1 MAYIIPDSII
11 YILSGVECDRDYN
24 HIKWFNSRAEQ
35 QSYMLDHRIKTY
47 DRCSYVRDGVV
58 MIDAWADDIYSAN
71 YMMFQN
77 SAFSDKWFYAFI
89 TEIRYENNRTAEV
102 HYTIDLWQT
111 WWMDCKVGECFVERE
126 HVLDDRV
133 GHNTIP
139 EGLEYGELNI
149 AKETL
154 LTDFSYRIV
163 YGCEI
168 AISDSQLQPIE
179 NQPTWFSGSTLGRV
193 FQGSKLGYTENPDD
207 LIRFLQ
213 NIIAAGYSNTILQ
226 VFTIPKALSPSANDE
241 SLVKYKELPS
251 FPDNFYGYK
260 PHNNKMFCSPYCD
273 YLVYAPTGDNMVL
286 HPELFGDN
294 KPELFIRGNKSA
306 QPQVLIS
313 PRHYKGISTTDYT
326 KGFTLNYGEKG
337 SFLYDAYQAEIAS
350 YGFQNLPQSSKE
362 LGETLGTLARYGG
375 GLLGNA
381 VSAIGGYGEVS
392 AKTGSNMIGAVGA
405 VGAVGVGG
413 ATSILNTLA
422 QYSKDTHDTS
432 RLSGA
437 SNGNVLWSSQLKD
450 ARCQVKMIRAEYAR
464 TIDQFFDMYGY
475 KVNRVKRPQM
485 EGRPSWNYIK
495 CKNVA
500 LTGKIPVEAEM
511 LIKSVIESGVTF
523 WKTTFHNYSANNK
536 I

>member
-47 DRCSYVRDGVV
+47 DRCTYVRDGVV
-58 MIDAWADDIYSAN
+58 NIEAWADDIYSAN

-77 SAFSDKWFYAFI
+77 SAFSDRWFYAFI

-126 HVLDDRV
+126 HVLDDTV
-133 GHNTIP
+133 GLHTIP

-149 AKETL
+149 VKETL
-154 LTDFSYRIV
+154 LTDFSYKIV

-168 AISDSQLQPIE
+168 AISDAQLQPIA
-179 NQPTWFSGSTLGRV
+179 NQPTWFIGSTIGRI
-193 FQGSKLGYTENPDD
+193 FQGSKLGYTEKPDD
-207 LIRFLQ
+207 LLQFLQ
-213 NIIAAGYSNTILQ
+213 NIITAGYSNTILQ
-226 VFTIPKALSPSANDE
+226 VFTIPKALSPSAGDE
-241 SLVKYKELPS
+241 SLVKYKELPP

-294 KPELFIRGNKSA
+294 KPELTIRGNKSA

-350 YGFQNLPQSSKE
+350 YGFTQITEKLPQGSTD
-362 LGETLGTLARYGG
+362 LGLTLGAIAKYSSRIISGVN
-375 GLLGNA
+375 NA
-381 VSAIGGYGEVS
+381 VGGFAQGG
-392 AKTGSNMIGAVGA
+392 TIGAITNSGA
-405 VGAVGVGG
+405 G
-413 ATSILNTLA
+413 ILDSLA
-422 QYSKDTHDTS
+422 QHSKDTHDTS

-437 SNGNVLWSSQLKD
+437 NNGNVLWSSQLKD
-450 ARCQVKMIRAEYAR
+450 ARCQVKMIKAEYAR
-464 TIDQFFDMYGY
+464 SIDQFFDMYGY

>member
-47 DRCSYVRDGVV
+47 DKCYYVRDGIVN
-58 MIDAWADDIYSAN
+58 IDAWADDIYSAN

-77 SAFSDKWFYAFI
+77 SAFSDRWFYAFI
-89 TEIRYENNRTAEV
+89 NEVRYENNRTAEV

-126 HVLDDRV
+126 HVLDDTV
-133 GHNTIP
+133 GLHTIP

-154 LTDFSYRIV
+154 LTDFSYKIA

-168 AISDSQLQPIE
+168 AISDAQLQPIA
-179 NQPTWFSGSTLGRV
+179 NQPAWFSGSTLGRV
-193 FQGSKLGYTENPDD
+193 FQGSKLGYTEKPDD
-207 LIRFLQ
+207 LLQFLQ
-213 NIIAAGYSNTILQ
+213 NIITAGYSNTILQ
-226 VFTIPKALSPSANDE
+226 VFTIPKALLPSADDE
-241 SLVKYKELPS
+241 SLFKFIELPP

-294 KPELFIRGNKSA
+294 KPELTIRGNKSA

-313 PRHYKGISTTDYT
+313 PRNYKEMSTTDYT

-350 YGFQNLPQSSKE
+350 YGFTQITEKLPQGSTD
-362 LGETLGTLARYGG
+362 LGLTLGALAKYSSRFISGVSKAVGG
-375 GLLGNA
+375 FA
-381 VSAIGGYGEVS
+381 QGGS
-392 AKTGSNMIGAVGA
+392 IGAITNSGA
-405 VGAVGVGG
+405 G
-413 ATSILNTLA
+413 ILDSLA
-422 QYSKDTHDTS
+422 QHSKDTHDTS

-437 SNGNVLWSSQLKD
+437 SNGNLLWSSRLKD
-450 ARCQVKMIRAEYAR
+450 ARCQVKMIKAEYAR

-485 EGRPSWNYIK
+485 EGRPAWNYIK

>member
-47 DRCSYVRDGVV
+47 DNCSYVRDEVV

-77 SAFSDKWFYAFI
+77 SAFSDRWFYAFI
-89 TEIRYENNRTAEV
+89 TEVRYENNRTAEV

-126 HVLDDRV
+126 HVLDDMV
-133 GHNTIP
+133 GLHTIP

-154 LTDFSYRIV
+154 LTDFSYKIV

-168 AISDSQLQPIE
+168 AISDAQLQPIA

-193 FQGSKLGYTENPDD
+193 FQGSKLGYTEKPDD
-207 LIRFLQ
+207 LLQFLQ
-213 NIIAAGYSNTILQ
+213 NIITAGYSNTILQ
-226 VFTIPKALSPSANDE
+226 VFTIPKALSPSADDE
-241 SLVKYKELPS
+241 SLVKYKELPP

-294 KPELFIRGNKSA
+294 KPELTIRGNKSA

-350 YGFQNLPQSSKE
+350 YGFTQVTEKLPQGSAD
-362 LGETLGTLARYGG
+362 LGLTLGALAKYSGRVASG
-375 GLLGNA
+375 
-381 VSAIGGYGEVS
+381 VSSAIGGYVQG
-392 AKTGSNMIGAVGA
+392 
-405 VGAVGVGG
+405 GVGG
-413 ATSILNTLA
+413 AVTSAGAGILDSLA
-422 QYSKDTHDTS
+422 QHSKDTHDTS

-437 SNGNVLWSSQLKD
+437 SNGNLLWSSQLKD
-450 ARCQVKMIRAEYAR
+450 ARCQVKMIKAEYAR

-485 EGRPSWNYIK
+485 EGRPAWNYIK

-500 LTGKIPVEAEM
+500 LTGKIPVEAEI

-523 WKTTFHNYSANNK
+523 WKTSFHNYSANNK

>member
-1 MAYIIPDSII
+1 MSYIIPDSII
-11 YILSGVECDRDYN
+11 YILSGVECDRNYN
-24 HIKWFNSRAEQ
+24 HVKWFNSRAEQ

-47 DRCSYVRDGVV
+47 DKCYYVRDGIVN
-58 MIDAWADDIYSAN
+58 IDAWADDIYSAN

-77 SAFSDKWFYAFI
+77 SAFSDRWFYAFI
-89 TEIRYENNRTAEV
+89 TEVRYENNRTAEV

-126 HVLDDRV
+126 HVLDDTV
-133 GHNTIP
+133 GLHTIP

-154 LTDFSYRIV
+154 LTNFSYQIV

-168 AISDSQLQPIE
+168 AISDAQLQPIA
-179 NQPTWFSGSTLGRV
+179 NQPAWFSGSTLGRV
-193 FQGSKLGYTENPDD
+193 FQGSKLGYTEKPDD
-207 LIRFLQ
+207 LLKFLQ
-213 NIIAAGYSNTILQ
+213 NIITAGYTNTILQ
-226 VFTIPKALSPSANDE
+226 VFTIPKELSPSADDE
-241 SLVKYKELPS
+241 SLVKYKELPP

-294 KPELFIRGNKSA
+294 KPELIIRGNKSA

-313 PRHYKGISTTDYT
+313 PRHYRNISTTDYT

-350 YGFQNLPQSSKE
+350 YGFTQITEKLPQGSTD
-362 LGETLGTLARYGG
+362 LGLTLGALAKYSGRVVSGAS
-375 GLLGNA
+375 NA
-381 VSAIGGYGEVS
+381 INGYVQG
-392 AKTGSNMIGAVGA
+392 
-405 VGAVGVGG
+405 GVGG
-413 ATSILNTLA
+413 AVTSAGAGILDSLA
-422 QYSKDTHDTS
+422 QHSKDTHDTS

-437 SNGNVLWSSQLKD
+437 SNGNLLWSSQLKD
-450 ARCQVKMIRAEYAR
+450 ARCQVKMIKAEYAR

>member
-24 HIKWFNSRAEQ
+24 HVKWFNSRAEQ

-47 DRCSYVRDGVV
+47 DKCYYVRDGIVN
-58 MIDAWADDIYSAN
+58 IDAWADDIYSAN

-89 TEIRYENNRTAEV
+89 TEVRYENNRTAEV

-126 HVLDDRV
+126 HVLDDTV
-133 GHNTIP
+133 GLHTIP
-139 EGLEYGELNI
+139 EGLEYGELVVS
-149 AKETL
+149 EESL
-154 LTDFSYRIV
+154 LTDFSYNVV

-168 AISDSQLQPIE
+168 VISEAQLQPIE
-179 NQPTWFSGSTLGRV
+179 NQPTWYDKPVLGKV
-193 FQGSKLGYTENPDD
+193 FQGSKIGFTEDPDKLLKFLNSLITAGYT
-207 LIRFLQ
+207 
-213 NIIAAGYSNTILQ
+213 NTILQ
-226 VFTIPKALSPSANDE
+226 VFTIPRDLKPVSE
-241 SLVKYKELPS
+241 SSVTSKIKELPEIPS
-251 FPDNFYGYK
+251 AFDSYK
-260 PHNNKMFCSPYCD
+260 PHNNKLYCSPYSD
-273 YLVYAPTGDNMVL
+273 YLVFAPTGDNMVL
-286 HPELFGDN
+286 HPELFSN
-294 KPELFIRGNKSA
+294 TPAVFIRGNTGT
-306 QPQVLIS
+306 QPQVIIS
-313 PRHYKGISTTDYT
+313 PRQYKGTKATDYS

-337 SFLYDAYQAEIAS
+337 SFMYDAYQAEIAS
-350 YGFQNLPQSSKE
+350 YGFTQITDNLPQGSTD
-362 LGETLGTLARYGG
+362 LGLTLGALAKYSSRVVSSTS
-375 GLLGNA
+375 NA
-381 VSAIGGYGEVS
+381 ISGYVQ
-392 AKTGSNMIGAVGA
+392 
-405 VGAVGVGG
+405 GG
-413 ATSILNTLA
+413 AGGAITSAGAGILDSLA

-437 SNGNVLWSSQLKD
+437 SGGSILWSNQLKD
-450 ARCQVKMIRAEYAR
+450 ARCYVKQIREEYAR

-485 EGRPSWNYIK
+485 DGRPSWNYIK

-500 LTGKIPVEAEM
+500 LTGKIPVDAEM
-511 LIKSVIESGVTF
+511 LIKSVIENGVTF

>member
-24 HIKWFNSRAEQ
+24 HVKWFNSRAEQ

-47 DRCSYVRDGVV
+47 DNCSYVRDGVV

-89 TEIRYENNRTAEV
+89 TEVRYENNRTAEV

-133 GHNTIP
+133 GLHTIP

-154 LTDFSYRIV
+154 LTDFSYKIV

-168 AISDSQLQPIE
+168 AISDAQLQPIE

-193 FQGSKLGYTENPDD
+193 FQGSKLGYTEKPDD
-207 LIRFLQ
+207 LLQFLQ
-213 NIIAAGYSNTILQ
+213 NIITAGYSNTILQ

-241 SLVKYKELPS
+241 SLVKYKELPP

-273 YLVYAPTGDNMVL
+273 YLVYAATGDNMVL

-294 KPELFIRGNKSA
+294 KPELTIRGNKSA

-313 PRHYKGISTTDYT
+313 PRKYKGISTTDYT

-350 YGFQNLPQSSKE
+350 YGFTQITEKLPQGSTD
-362 LGETLGTLARYGG
+362 LGLTLGALAKYSGRVVSGAS
-375 GLLGNA
+375 NA
-381 VSAIGGYGEVS
+381 INGYVQG
-392 AKTGSNMIGAVGA
+392 
-405 VGAVGVGG
+405 GVGG
-413 ATSILNTLA
+413 AVTSAGAGILDSLA
-422 QYSKDTHDTS
+422 QHSKDTHDTS

-437 SNGNVLWSSQLKD
+437 SNGNLLWSSQLKD
-450 ARCQVKMIRAEYAR
+450 ARCQVKMIKAEYAR

>member
-47 DRCSYVRDGVV
+47 DKCYYVRDGIVN
-58 MIDAWADDIYSAN
+58 IDAWADDIYSAN

-77 SAFSDKWFYAFI
+77 SAFSDRWFYAFI
-89 TEIRYENNRTAEV
+89 NEVRYENNRTAEV

-126 HVLDDRV
+126 HVLDDTV
-133 GHNTIP
+133 GLHTIP

-154 LTDFSYRIV
+154 LTDFSYKIV

-168 AISDSQLQPIE
+168 AISDAQLQPIA

-193 FQGSKLGYTENPDD
+193 FQGSKLGYTEKPDD
-207 LIRFLQ
+207 LLQFLQ
-213 NIIAAGYSNTILQ
+213 NIITAGYSNTILQ
-226 VFTIPKALSPSANDE
+226 VFTIPKALSPSADDE
-241 SLVKYKELPS
+241 SLVKYKELPP

-294 KPELFIRGNKSA
+294 KPELTIRGNKSA

-313 PRHYKGISTTDYT
+313 PRHYKEISTTDYT

-350 YGFQNLPQSSKE
+350 YGFTQITEKLPQGSTD
-362 LGETLGTLARYGG
+362 LGLTLGALAKYSSRITSGVS
-375 GLLGNA
+375 NA
-381 VSAIGGYGEVS
+381 VGGFAQG
-392 AKTGSNMIGAVGA
+392 GSIGAITNSGA
-405 VGAVGVGG
+405 G
-413 ATSILNTLA
+413 ILDSLA
-422 QYSKDTHDTS
+422 QHSKDTHDTS

-437 SNGNVLWSSQLKD
+437 SNGNLLWSSQLKD
-450 ARCQVKMIRAEYAR
+450 ARCQVKMIKAEYAR

-475 KVNRVKRPQM
+475 KVNIVKRPQM
-485 EGRPSWNYIK
+485 EGRPAWNYIK

-500 LTGKIPVEAEM
+500 LTGNIPVEAEM

>member
-24 HIKWFNSRAEQ
+24 HVKWFNSRAEQ

-47 DRCSYVRDGVV
+47 DKCSYVRDGVV

-77 SAFSDKWFYAFI
+77 SAFSNKWFYAFI
-89 TEIRYENNRTAEV
+89 TEIRYENNRTAEI

-126 HVLDDRV
+126 HVLDDAI

-139 EGLEYGELNI
+139 EGLEYGELI
-149 AKETL
+149 ASKQSL
-154 LTDFSYRIV
+154 LTDFSYNVI

-168 AISDSQLQPIE
+168 VISESQLTPIE
-179 NQPTWFSGSTLGRV
+179 NQPTWYDKPVLGSV
-193 FQGSKLGYTENPDD
+193 FQGSKIGFTEDPTK
-207 LIRFLQ
+207 LLTFLQ
-213 NIIAAGYSNTILQ
+213 SLITAGYQNTIIQ
-226 VFTIPKALSPSANDE
+226 VFTIPKDLQPTATAGII
-241 SLVKYKELPS
+241 VKQKELPDVPKS
-251 FPDNFYGYK
+251 FGNYI
-260 PHNNKMFCSPYCD
+260 PHNNKLYCSPYTD
-273 YLVYAPTGDNMVL
+273 YLVFAPTGDSMVL
-286 HPELFGDN
+286 HPELFDG
-294 KPELFIRGNKSA
+294 KPTVTIRGNTGT
-306 QPQVLIS
+306 QPQVILS
-313 PRHYKGISTTDYT
+313 PRKYKGTSATDFS

-337 SFLYDAYQAEIAS
+337 SFMYDAYQAEIAS
-350 YGFQNLPQSSKE
+350 YGFTQITEKLPQGSTD
-362 LGETLGTLARYGG
+362 LGLTLGALAKYSGRVTSG
-375 GLLGNA
+375 
-381 VSAIGGYGEVS
+381 VSSAIGGYVQG
-392 AKTGSNMIGAVGA
+392 
-405 VGAVGVGG
+405 GVGG
-413 ATSILNTLA
+413 AVTSAGAGVLDSIA

-437 SNGNVLWSSQLKD
+437 SSGSVLWANQLKD
-450 ARCQVKMIRAEYAR
+450 AQCYVKQIRAEYAR

-485 EGRPSWNYIK
+485 EGRPAWNYIK

-523 WKTTFHNYSANNK
+523 WKTSFHNYSANNK

>member
-47 DRCSYVRDGVV
+47 DKCYYVRDGIVN
-58 MIDAWADDIYSAN
+58 IDAWADDIYSAN

-77 SAFSDKWFYAFI
+77 SAFSDRWFYAFI
-89 TEIRYENNRTAEV
+89 NEVRYENNRTAEV

-126 HVLDDRV
+126 HVLDDTV
-133 GHNTIP
+133 GLHTIP

-154 LTDFSYRIV
+154 LTDFSYKIV

-168 AISDSQLQPIE
+168 AISDAQLQPIA

-193 FQGSKLGYTENPDD
+193 FQGSKLGYTEKPDD
-207 LIRFLQ
+207 LLQFLQ
-213 NIIAAGYSNTILQ
+213 NIITAGYSNTILQ
-226 VFTIPKALSPSANDE
+226 VFTIPKALSPSADDE
-241 SLVKYKELPS
+241 SLVKYKELPP

-294 KPELFIRGNKSA
+294 KPELTIRGNKSA

-313 PRHYKGISTTDYT
+313 PRHYKEILTTDYT

-350 YGFQNLPQSSKE
+350 YGFTQITEKLPQGSTD
-362 LGETLGTLARYGG
+362 LGLTLGALAKYSSRITSGVS
-375 GLLGNA
+375 NA
-381 VSAIGGYGEVS
+381 VGGFAQG
-392 AKTGSNMIGAVGA
+392 GSIGAITNSGA
-405 VGAVGVGG
+405 G
-413 ATSILNTLA
+413 ILDSLA
-422 QYSKDTHDTS
+422 QHSKDTHDTS

-437 SNGNVLWSSQLKD
+437 SNGNLLWSSQLKD
-450 ARCQVKMIRAEYAR
+450 ARCQVKMIKAEYAR

-475 KVNRVKRPQM
+475 KINRVKRPQM
-485 EGRPSWNYIK
+485 EGRPAWNYIK

>member
-1 MAYIIPDSII
+1 MSYIIPDSII

-47 DRCSYVRDGVV
+47 DKCYYVRDGVA

-77 SAFSDKWFYAFI
+77 SAFSDRWFYAFI
-89 TEIRYENNRTAEV
+89 TEVRYENNRTAEV

-111 WWMDCKVGECFVERE
+111 WWMDCKIGECFVERE

-133 GHNTIP
+133 GLHTIP

-154 LTDFSYRIV
+154 LTNFSYQIV

-168 AISDSQLQPIE
+168 AISDAQLQPIE

-193 FQGSKLGYTENPDD
+193 FQGSKLGYTEKPDD
-207 LIRFLQ
+207 MLQFLQ
-213 NIIAAGYSNTILQ
+213 NIITAGYSNTILQ

-241 SLVKYKELPS
+241 SLVKYKELPL

-294 KPELFIRGNKSA
+294 KPEIFIRGNKSA

-375 GLLGNA
+375 GLLGNT
-381 VSAIGGYGEVS
+381 VSAIGGYGETS

-437 SNGNVLWSSQLKD
+437 SNGNILWSSQLKD

-475 KVNRVKRPQM
+475 RVNRVKRPQM

>member
-24 HIKWFNSRAEQ
+24 HVKWFNSRAEQ

-47 DRCSYVRDGVV
+47 DNCSYIRDGVV

-89 TEIRYENNRTAEV
+89 TEVRYENNRTAEV

-126 HVLDDRV
+126 HVLDDAI

-168 AISDSQLQPIE
+168 AISDAQLQPIA

-193 FQGSKLGYTENPDD
+193 FQGSKLGYTEKPDD
-207 LIRFLQ
+207 LLQFLQ
-213 NIIAAGYSNTILQ
+213 NIITAGYSNTILQ
-226 VFTIPKALSPSANDE
+226 VFTIPKALSPSADDE

-294 KPELFIRGNKSA
+294 KPELIIRGNKSA

-313 PRHYKGISTTDYT
+313 PRHYRNISTTDYT

-350 YGFQNLPQSSKE
+350 YGFTQITEKLPQGSTD
-362 LGETLGTLARYGG
+362 LGLTLGALAKYSGRVVSGAS
-375 GLLGNA
+375 NA
-381 VSAIGGYGEVS
+381 INGYVQG
-392 AKTGSNMIGAVGA
+392 
-405 VGAVGVGG
+405 GVGG
-413 ATSILNTLA
+413 AVTSAGAGILDSLA
-422 QYSKDTHDTS
+422 QHSKDTHDTS

-437 SNGNVLWSSQLKD
+437 SNGNLLWSSQLKD
-450 ARCQVKMIRAEYAR
+450 ARCQVKMIKAEYAR

-485 EGRPSWNYIK
+485 EGRPAWNYIK

-500 LTGKIPVEAEM
+500 LTGKIPADAEM
-511 LIKSVIESGVTF
+511 LIKRVIESGVTF

>member
-47 DRCSYVRDGVV
+47 DKCYYVRDGIVN
-58 MIDAWADDIYSAN
+58 IDAWADDIYSAN

-77 SAFSDKWFYAFI
+77 STFSDRWFYAFI
-89 TEIRYENNRTAEV
+89 TEVRYENNRTAEV

-111 WWMDCKVGECFVERE
+111 WWMDCKIGECFVERE

-133 GHNTIP
+133 GLHTIP
-139 EGLEYGELNI
+139 EGLEYGELVVS
-149 AKETL
+149 EESL
-154 LTDFSYRIV
+154 LTDFSYNVV

-168 AISDSQLQPIE
+168 VISETQLQAIE
-179 NQPTWFSGSTLGRV
+179 NQPTWYDKPVLGKV
-193 FQGSKLGYTENPDD
+193 FQGSKIGFTEDPDKLLKFLNSLITAGYT
-207 LIRFLQ
+207 
-213 NIIAAGYSNTILQ
+213 NTILQ
-226 VFTIPKALSPSANDE
+226 VFTIPRDLKPVSE
-241 SLVKYKELPS
+241 SSVTSKIKELPEIPS
-251 FPDNFYGYK
+251 AFGSYK
-260 PHNNKMFCSPYCD
+260 PHNNKLYCSPYSD
-273 YLVYAPTGDNMVL
+273 YLVFAPTGDNMVL
-286 HPELFGDN
+286 HPELFN
-294 KPELFIRGNKSA
+294 NTPAVLIRGNTGT
-306 QPQVLIS
+306 QPQVIVS
-313 PRHYKGISTTDYT
+313 PRQYKGTKATDYS

-337 SFLYDAYQAEIAS
+337 SFMYDAYQAEIAS
-350 YGFQNLPQSSKE
+350 YGFSNLTSSE
-362 LGETLGTLARYGG
+362 ALNNFLGE
-375 GLLGNA
+375 
-381 VSAIGGYGEVS
+381 S
-392 AKTGSNMIGAVGA
+392 AKWGGRIFSAGSQSAYGTFAGLKTGGTPGAVLGSL
-405 VGAVGVGG
+405 GGV
-413 ATSILNTLA
+413 ASILDTVA

-437 SNGNVLWSSQLKD
+437 SGGSILWSNQLKD
-450 ARCQVKMIRAEYAR
+450 ARCYVKQIREEYAR

-485 EGRPSWNYIK
+485 EGRPAWNYIK

-500 LTGKIPVEAEM
+500 LTGKIPVDAEM

>member
-1 MAYIIPDSII
+1 MAYVIPDSII
-11 YILSGVECDRDYN
+11 YILSGVECDRDYE
-24 HIKWFNSRAEQ
+24 HIKWFNSRTEQ
-35 QSYMLDHRIKTY
+35 QSYMLDCRIKTY
-47 DRCSYVRDGVV
+47 DRCTYVRDGVV
-58 MIDAWADDIYSAN
+58 NIEAWADDIYPAN

-77 SAFSDKWFYAFI
+77 SAFSDRWFYAFI
-89 TEIRYENNRTAEV
+89 TEIRYENNRTAEI

-126 HVLDDRV
+126 HVLDDTV
-133 GHNTIP
+133 GLHTIP

-154 LTDFSYRIV
+154 LTNFSYQIV

-168 AISDSQLQPIE
+168 AISDAQLQPIE

-193 FQGSKLGYTENPDD
+193 FQGSKLGYTEKPDD
-207 LIRFLQ
+207 LLQFLQ
-213 NIIAAGYSNTILQ
+213 NIITAGYSNTILQ
-226 VFTIPKALSPSANDE
+226 VFTIPKALSPSADDE
-241 SLVKYKELPS
+241 SLVKYKELPP

-294 KPELFIRGNKSA
+294 KPELTIRGNKSA

-350 YGFQNLPQSSKE
+350 YGFTQIANLPFATEETGLALGAIAKYSNRISSAVTSTVS
-362 LGETLGTLARYGG
+362 GFSAGG
-375 GLLGNA
+375 YVG
-381 VSAIGGYGEVS
+381 AIGGG
-392 AKTGSNMIGAVGA
+392 AGSIAD
-405 VGAVGVGG
+405 
-413 ATSILNTLA
+413 SLA
-422 QYSKDTHDTS
+422 QYAKDKHDTS

-437 SNGNVLWSSQLKD
+437 SNGNLLWSSQLKD
-450 ARCQVKMIRAEYAR
+450 ARCQVKMIKAEYAR

-485 EGRPSWNYIK
+485 DGRPSWNYIK
-495 CKNVA
+495 CKNIA
-500 LTGKIPVEAEM
+500 LTGKIPVDAEM
-511 LIKSVIESGVTF
+511 LIKSVIEKGVTF
-523 WKTTFHNYSANNK
+523 WKTSFHNYSANNK

>member
-47 DRCSYVRDGVV
+47 DKCYYVRDGIVN
-58 MIDAWADDIYSAN
+58 IDAWADDIYSAN

-77 SAFSDKWFYAFI
+77 SAFSDRWFYAFI
-89 TEIRYENNRTAEV
+89 NEVRYENNQTAEV

-126 HVLDDRV
+126 HVLDDTV
-133 GHNTIP
+133 GLHTIP

-154 LTDFSYRIV
+154 LTDFSYKIV

-168 AISDSQLQPIE
+168 AISDAQLQPIA
-179 NQPTWFSGSTLGRV
+179 NQPTWFSGSTLGRI
-193 FQGSKLGYTENPDD
+193 FQGSKLGYTEKPDD
-207 LIRFLQ
+207 LLQFLQ
-213 NIIAAGYSNTILQ
+213 NIITAGYSNTILQ
-226 VFTIPKALSPSANDE
+226 VFTIPKVLSPSADDE
-241 SLVKYKELPS
+241 SLVKYKELPL

-294 KPELFIRGNKSA
+294 KPELTIRGNKSA

-313 PRHYKGISTTDYT
+313 PRHYKEISTTDYT

-350 YGFQNLPQSSKE
+350 YGFTQITEKLPQGSTD
-362 LGETLGTLARYGG
+362 LGLTLGALAKYSSRITSGVS
-375 GLLGNA
+375 NA
-381 VSAIGGYGEVS
+381 VGGFAQGG
-392 AKTGSNMIGAVGA
+392 TIGAITNSGA
-405 VGAVGVGG
+405 G
-413 ATSILNTLA
+413 ILDSLA
-422 QYSKDTHDTS
+422 QHSKDTHDTS

-437 SNGNVLWSSQLKD
+437 SNGSLLWSSQLKD
-450 ARCQVKMIRAEYAR
+450 ARCQVKMIKAEYAR

-485 EGRPSWNYIK
+485 EGRPAWNYIK

>member
-11 YILSGVECDRDYN
+11 YILSGVECDCDYE

-47 DRCSYVRDGVV
+47 DRCTYVRDGVV
-58 MIDAWADDIYSAN
+58 NIEAWADDIYSAN

-77 SAFSDKWFYAFI
+77 SAFSDRWFYAFI

-126 HVLDDRV
+126 HVLDDTV
-133 GHNTIP
+133 GLHTIP
-139 EGLEYGELNI
+139 EGLDYGELNI

-154 LTDFSYRIV
+154 LTDFSYKIV

-168 AISDSQLQPIE
+168 AISDAQLQPIE
-179 NQPTWFSGSTLGRV
+179 NQPTWFIGSTLGRV
-193 FQGSKLGYTENPDD
+193 FQGSKLGYTEKPDD
-207 LIRFLQ
+207 LLQFLQ
-213 NIIAAGYSNTILQ
+213 NIITAGYSNTILQ
-226 VFTIPKALSPSANDE
+226 VFTIPKALSPSADDE

-294 KPELFIRGNKSA
+294 KPELTIRGNKSA

-313 PRHYKGISTTDYT
+313 PRHYKEISTTDYT

-350 YGFQNLPQSSKE
+350 YGFTQITEKLPQGSTD
-362 LGETLGTLARYGG
+362 LGLTLGALAKYSSRITSGVS
-375 GLLGNA
+375 NA
-381 VSAIGGYGEVS
+381 VGGFAQGG
-392 AKTGSNMIGAVGA
+392 TIGAITNSGS
-405 VGAVGVGG
+405 G
-413 ATSILNTLA
+413 ILDSLA
-422 QYSKDTHDTS
+422 QHSKDTHDTS

-437 SNGNVLWSSQLKD
+437 SNGNLLWSSQLKD
-450 ARCQVKMIRAEYAR
+450 ARCQVKMIKAEYAR

>member
-47 DRCSYVRDGVV
+47 DRCTYVRDGVV
-58 MIDAWADDIYSAN
+58 NIEAWADDIYSAN

-77 SAFSDKWFYAFI
+77 SAFSDRWFYAFI
-89 TEIRYENNRTAEV
+89 SEVRYENNRTAEV

-111 WWMDCKVGECFVERE
+111 WWMDCEVGECFVERE
-126 HVLDDRV
+126 HVLDDTV
-133 GHNTIP
+133 GAHTIP

-154 LTDFSYRIV
+154 LTDFSYKII

-168 AISDSQLQPIE
+168 AISDAQLQPIE

-207 LIRFLQ
+207 LLQFLQ
-213 NIIAAGYSNTILQ
+213 NIITAGYSNTILQ
-226 VFTIPKALSPSANDE
+226 VFTIPKALSPSADDE
-241 SLVKYKELPS
+241 SLVKYKELPT

-286 HPELFGDN
+286 HPELFSDN
-294 KPELFIRGNKSA
+294 KPELTIRGNKSA

-313 PRHYKGISTTDYT
+313 PRHYKRISTTDYT

-350 YGFQNLPQSSKE
+350 YGFTQITEKLPQGSTD
-362 LGETLGTLARYGG
+362 LGLTLGALAKYSSRITSGVN
-375 GLLGNA
+375 NA
-381 VSAIGGYGEVS
+381 VGGFAQGGY
-392 AKTGSNMIGAVGA
+392 IGAITNS
-405 VGAVGVGG
+405 GVG
-413 ATSILNTLA
+413 ILDSLA
-422 QYSKDTHDTS
+422 QHSKDTHDTS

-437 SNGNVLWSSQLKD
+437 SNGSLLWSSQLKD
-450 ARCQVKMIRAEYAR
+450 VRCQVKMIKAEYAR

-475 KVNRVKRPQM
+475 KVNRVKRPQI

>member
-47 DRCSYVRDGVV
+47 DKCYYVRDGIVN
-58 MIDAWADDIYSAN
+58 IDAWADDIYSAN

-77 SAFSDKWFYAFI
+77 SAFSDRWFYAFI
-89 TEIRYENNRTAEV
+89 TEVRYENNRTAEV

-126 HVLDDRV
+126 HVLDDTV
-133 GHNTIP
+133 GLHTIP

-154 LTDFSYRIV
+154 LTNFSYQIV

-168 AISDSQLQPIE
+168 AISDTQLQPIA
-179 NQPTWFSGSTLGRV
+179 NQPTWFSGSTLGRI
-193 FQGSKLGYTENPDD
+193 FQGSKLGYTEKPDD
-207 LIRFLQ
+207 LLQFLQ
-213 NIIAAGYSNTILQ
+213 NIITAGYSNTILQ
-226 VFTIPKALSPSANDE
+226 VFTIPKALSPSADDE
-241 SLVKYKELPS
+241 SLVKYKELPP

-294 KPELFIRGNKSA
+294 KPELTIRGNKSA

-313 PRHYKGISTTDYT
+313 PRHYKEISTTDYT

-350 YGFQNLPQSSKE
+350 YGFTQISEKLPQGSTD
-362 LGETLGTLARYGG
+362 LGLTLGALAKYSSRITSGV
-375 GLLGNA
+375 NN
-381 VSAIGGYGEVS
+381 AIGGFTQSGP
-392 AKTGSNMIGAVGA
+392 IGAITNSGA
-405 VGAVGVGG
+405 G
-413 ATSILNTLA
+413 ILDSLA
-422 QYSKDTHDTS
+422 QHSKDTHDTS

-437 SNGNVLWSSQLKD
+437 SNGSLLWSSQLKD
-450 ARCQVKMIRAEYAR
+450 ARCQVKMIKAEYAR
-464 TIDQFFDMYGY
+464 TIDQFFDMFGY

>member
-47 DRCSYVRDGVV
+47 DKCYYVRDGVA

-77 SAFSDKWFYAFI
+77 SAFSDRWFYAFI
-89 TEIRYENNRTAEV
+89 TEVRYENNRTAEV

-111 WWMDCKVGECFVERE
+111 WWMDCKIGECFVERE

-133 GHNTIP
+133 GLHTIP
-139 EGLEYGELNI
+139 EGLEYGELVVS
-149 AKETL
+149 EESL
-154 LTDFSYRIV
+154 LTDFSYNVV

-168 AISDSQLQPIE
+168 VISDTQLQPIE
-179 NQPTWFSGSTLGRV
+179 NQPTWYDKPVLGRV
-193 FQGSKLGYTENPDD
+193 FQGSKIGFSEDPTKL
-207 LIRFLQ
+207 LSFLQ
-213 NIIAAGYSNTILQ
+213 SLITAGYQNTIIQ
-226 VFTIPKALSPSANDE
+226 VFTIPKELQPTATSGIFVE
-241 SLVKYKELPS
+241 QKELPEVS
-251 FPDNFYGYK
+251 KKFGSYT
-260 PHNNKMFCSPYCD
+260 PHNNKLYCSPYSD
-273 YLVYAPTGDNMVL
+273 YLVFAPTGDNMVL
-286 HPELFGDN
+286 HPELFNGL
-294 KPELFIRGNKSA
+294 PTVTIRGNTGT
-306 QPQVLIS
+306 QPQVIIS
-313 PRHYKGISTTDYT
+313 PRKYKGTEATDFS
-326 KGFTLNYGEKG
+326 KGFTINYGEKG
-337 SFLYDAYQAEIAS
+337 SFMYDAYQAEIAS
-350 YGFQNLPQSSKE
+350 YGFNNLTSSE
-362 LGETLGTLARYGG
+362 ALNTFLGE
-375 GLLGNA
+375 
-381 VSAIGGYGEVS
+381 S
-392 AKTGSNMIGAVGA
+392 AKWGGRVFGAGSQTAYGATAGLKTGGTVGG
-405 VGAVGVGG
+405 VLGSLSGVG
-413 ATSILNTLA
+413 SILDTLA

-437 SNGNVLWSSQLKD
+437 SGGSVLWSNQLKD
-450 ARCQVKMIRAEYAR
+450 ARCYVKHIREEYAR

-500 LTGKIPVEAEM
+500 LTGKIPVDAEM

-536 I
+536 

>member
-35 QSYMLDHRIKTY
+35 QSYMLGCRIKTY

-102 HYTIDLWQT
+102 HYVIDLWQT
-111 WWMDCKVGECFVERE
+111 WWMDCKIGECFVERE
-126 HVLDDRV
+126 HVLDDAI

-154 LTDFSYRIV
+154 LTDFSYQIV

-193 FQGSKLGYTENPDD
+193 FQGSKLGYTEKPDD
-207 LIRFLQ
+207 LLKFLQ
-213 NIIAAGYSNTILQ
+213 NIITAGYSNTILQ
-226 VFTIPKALSPSANDE
+226 VFTIPKALSPSVNDE
-241 SLVKYKELPS
+241 SLVKYKELPT
-251 FPDNFYGYK
+251 FPNNFYGYK
-260 PHNNKMFCSPYCD
+260 PHNNKMFCSPYCE

-294 KPELFIRGNKSA
+294 KPELFIKGNKSA

-313 PRHYKGISTTDYT
+313 PRHYKNISTTDYT

-350 YGFQNLPQSSKE
+350 YGFTQITEKLPQGSTD
-362 LGETLGTLARYGG
+362 LGLTLGALAKYSGRVASG
-375 GLLGNA
+375 
-381 VSAIGGYGEVS
+381 VSSAIGGYVQG
-392 AKTGSNMIGAVGA
+392 
-405 VGAVGVGG
+405 GVGG
-413 ATSILNTLA
+413 AVTSAGAGVFDSIA

-437 SNGNVLWSSQLKD
+437 SNGNILWSSQLKD

-475 KVNRVKRPQM
+475 RVNRVKRPQM

-511 LIKSVIESGVTF
+511 LIKSVIENGVTF
-523 WKTTFHNYSANNK
+523 WKTSFHNYSANNK

>member
-47 DRCSYVRDGVV
+47 DRCSYVRDGIVN
-58 MIDAWADDIYSAN
+58 IDAWADDIYSAN

-89 TEIRYENNRTAEV
+89 TEVRYENNRTAEV

-133 GHNTIP
+133 GLHTIP

-154 LTDFSYRIV
+154 LTDFSYKIV

-168 AISDSQLQPIE
+168 AISDAQLQPIE

-193 FQGSKLGYTENPDD
+193 FQGSKLGYTEKPDD
-207 LIRFLQ
+207 LLQFLQ
-213 NIIAAGYSNTILQ
+213 NIITAGYSNTILQ
-226 VFTIPKALSPSANDE
+226 VFTIPKALSPSADDE
-241 SLVKYKELPS
+241 SLVKYKELPP

-294 KPELFIRGNKSA
+294 KPELTIRGNKSA

-350 YGFQNLPQSSKE
+350 YGFTQVTEKLPQGSTD
-362 LGETLGTLARYGG
+362 LGLTLGALAKYSGRVASG
-375 GLLGNA
+375 
-381 VSAIGGYGEVS
+381 VSSAIGGYVQG
-392 AKTGSNMIGAVGA
+392 
-405 VGAVGVGG
+405 GVGG
-413 ATSILNTLA
+413 AVTSAGAGILDSLA
-422 QYSKDTHDTS
+422 QHSKDTHDTS

-437 SNGNVLWSSQLKD
+437 SNGNLLWSSQLKD
-450 ARCQVKMIRAEYAR
+450 ARCQVKMIKGEYAR

-485 EGRPSWNYIK
+485 EGRPAWNYIK

-500 LTGKIPVEAEM
+500 LTGKIPVEAEI

-523 WKTTFHNYSANNK
+523 WKTSFHNYSANNK

>member
-1 MAYIIPDSII
+1 MSYIIPDSII
-11 YILSGVECDRDYN
+11 YILSGVECDRDYE

-47 DRCSYVRDGVV
+47 DKCYYVRDGIVN
-58 MIDAWADDIYSAN
+58 IDAWADDIYSAN

-77 SAFSDKWFYAFI
+77 SAFSDRWFYAFI
-89 TEIRYENNRTAEV
+89 TEVRYENNRTAEV

-126 HVLDDRV
+126 HVLDDTV
-133 GHNTIP
+133 GLHTIP

-154 LTDFSYRIV
+154 LTDFSYKIV

-168 AISDSQLQPIE
+168 AISDAQLQPIA

-193 FQGSKLGYTENPDD
+193 FQGSKLGYTEKPDD
-207 LIRFLQ
+207 LLQFLQ
-213 NIIAAGYSNTILQ
+213 NIITAGYSNTILQ
-226 VFTIPKALSPSANDE
+226 VFTIPKALSPLADDE
-241 SLVKYKELPS
+241 SLVKYKELPP

-294 KPELFIRGNKSA
+294 KPELTIRGNKSA

-313 PRHYKGISTTDYT
+313 PRHYKEISTTDYT

-350 YGFQNLPQSSKE
+350 YGFTQITEKLPQGSTD
-362 LGETLGTLARYGG
+362 LGLTLGALAKYSSRITSGVS
-375 GLLGNA
+375 NA
-381 VSAIGGYGEVS
+381 VGGFAQG
-392 AKTGSNMIGAVGA
+392 GSIGAITNSGA
-405 VGAVGVGG
+405 G
-413 ATSILNTLA
+413 ILDSLA
-422 QYSKDTHDTS
+422 QHSKDTHDTS

-437 SNGNVLWSSQLKD
+437 SNGNLLWASQLKD
-450 ARCQVKMIRAEYAR
+450 ARCQVKMVKAEYAR

-475 KVNRVKRPQM
+475 KVNKVKRPQM
-485 EGRPSWNYIK
+485 EGRPAWNYIK

>member
-24 HIKWFNSRAEQ
+24 HVKWFNSRAEQ

-47 DRCSYVRDGVV
+47 DNCSYVRDGVV

-89 TEIRYENNRTAEV
+89 TEVRYENNRTAEV
-102 HYTIDLWQT
+102 RYTIDLWQT

-133 GHNTIP
+133 GLHTIP

-154 LTDFSYRIV
+154 LTNFSYQVV

-168 AISDSQLQPIE
+168 AISDAQLQPIE
-179 NQPTWFSGSTLGRV
+179 NQPTWFSGTTLGRV
-193 FQGSKLGYTENPDD
+193 FQGSKLGYTEKPDD
-207 LIRFLQ
+207 LLQFLQ
-213 NIIAAGYSNTILQ
+213 NIITAGYSNTILQ
-226 VFTIPKALSPSANDE
+226 VFTIPKALSPSADDE
-241 SLVKYKELPS
+241 SLVKYKELPA

-286 HPELFGDN
+286 HPELFEDN
-294 KPELFIRGNKSA
+294 KPELTIRGNKSA

-313 PRHYKGISTTDYT
+313 PRHYKRISTTDYT

-350 YGFQNLPQSSKE
+350 YGFNNLTSS
-362 LGETLGTLARYGG
+362 ETFNSF
-375 GLLGNA
+375 LGNA
-381 VSAIGGYGEVS
+381 AMWGGRVFGSASQTATGVSRGLASGGTAGAIIGGAG
-392 AKTGSNMIGAVGA
+392 
-405 VGAVGVGG
+405 GV
-413 ATSILNTLA
+413 ASILDTMA

-450 ARCQVKMIRAEYAR
+450 ARCQVKMIKAEYAR

-485 EGRPSWNYIK
+485 DGRPSWNYIK

-500 LTGKIPVEAEM
+500 LTGKIPVDAEM
-511 LIKSVIESGVTF
+511 LIKSVIENGVTF

>member
-1 MAYIIPDSII
+1 MSYIIPDSII

-24 HIKWFNSRAEQ
+24 HVKWFNSRAEQ

-47 DRCSYVRDGVV
+47 DKCSYVRDEVV

-77 SAFSDKWFYAFI
+77 SAFSDRWFYAFI
-89 TEIRYENNRTAEV
+89 TEVRYENNRTAEV

-126 HVLDDRV
+126 HVLDDTV
-133 GHNTIP
+133 GLHTIP

-154 LTDFSYRIV
+154 LTNFSYQIV

-168 AISDSQLQPIE
+168 AISDAQLQPIA

-193 FQGSKLGYTENPDD
+193 FQGSKLGYTEKPDD
-207 LIRFLQ
+207 LLKFLQ
-213 NIIAAGYSNTILQ
+213 NIITAGYSNTILQ
-226 VFTIPKALSPSANDE
+226 VFTIPKELSPSADDE
-241 SLVKYKELPS
+241 SLVKYKELPP

-294 KPELFIRGNKSA
+294 KPELIIRGNKSA

-313 PRHYKGISTTDYT
+313 PRHYRNISTTDYT

-350 YGFQNLPQSSKE
+350 YGFTQITEKLPQGSTD
-362 LGETLGTLARYGG
+362 LGLTLGALAKYSGRIVSGAS
-375 GLLGNA
+375 NA
-381 VSAIGGYGEVS
+381 INGYVQG
-392 AKTGSNMIGAVGA
+392 
-405 VGAVGVGG
+405 GVGG
-413 ATSILNTLA
+413 AATSAGAGILDSLA
-422 QYSKDTHDTS
+422 QHSKDTHDTS

-437 SNGNVLWSSQLKD
+437 SNGNLLWSSQLKD
-450 ARCQVKMIRAEYAR
+450 ARCQVKMIKAEYAR

-485 EGRPSWNYIK
+485 EGRPAWNYIK

-500 LTGKIPVEAEM
+500 LTGKIPVEAEI

-523 WKTTFHNYSANNK
+523 WKTSFHNYSANNK

>member
-47 DRCSYVRDGVV
+47 DNCSYIRDGVV

-77 SAFSDKWFYAFI
+77 SAFSDRWFYAFI
-89 TEIRYENNRTAEV
+89 TEVRYENNRTAEV

-126 HVLDDRV
+126 HVLDDTV
-133 GHNTIP
+133 GLHTIP

-168 AISDSQLQPIE
+168 AISDAQLQPIA

-193 FQGSKLGYTENPDD
+193 FQGSKLGYTKKPDD
-207 LIRFLQ
+207 LLQFLQ
-213 NIIAAGYSNTILQ
+213 NIITAGYSNTILQ
-226 VFTIPKALSPSANDE
+226 VFTIPEALSPSTDDE

-294 KPELFIRGNKSA
+294 KPELTIRGNKSA

-313 PRHYKGISTTDYT
+313 PRHYKEISTTDYT

-350 YGFQNLPQSSKE
+350 YGFTQITEKLPQGSTD
-362 LGETLGTLARYGG
+362 LGLTLGALAKYSGRVVSGAS
-375 GLLGNA
+375 NA
-381 VSAIGGYGEVS
+381 ISGYVQG
-392 AKTGSNMIGAVGA
+392 
-405 VGAVGVGG
+405 GVGG
-413 ATSILNTLA
+413 AVTSAGAGILDSLA
-422 QYSKDTHDTS
+422 QHSKDTHDTS

-437 SNGNVLWSSQLKD
+437 SSGNVLWSSQLKD
-450 ARCQVKMIRAEYAR
+450 ARCQVKMIKAEYAR

-500 LTGKIPVEAEM
+500 LTGKIPVDAEM
-511 LIKSVIESGVTF
+511 LIKSVIENGVTF

>member
-1 MAYIIPDSII
+1 MSYIIPDSII

-24 HIKWFNSRAEQ
+24 HVKWFNSRAEQ

-47 DRCSYVRDGVV
+47 DKCYYVRDGIVN
-58 MIDAWADDIYSAN
+58 IDAWADDIYSAN

-77 SAFSDKWFYAFI
+77 SAFSDRWFYAFI
-89 TEIRYENNRTAEV
+89 TEVRYENNRTAEV
-102 HYTIDLWQT
+102 HYTTDLWQT

-126 HVLDDRV
+126 HVLDDTV
-133 GHNTIP
+133 GLHTIP

-154 LTDFSYRIV
+154 LTNFSYQVV

-168 AISDSQLQPIE
+168 AISDAQLQAIA

-193 FQGSKLGYTENPDD
+193 FQGSKLGYTEKPDD
-207 LIRFLQ
+207 LLQFLQ
-213 NIIAAGYSNTILQ
+213 NIITAGYSNTILQ
-226 VFTIPKALSPSANDE
+226 VFTIPKALSPSADDE

-273 YLVYAPTGDNMVL
+273 YLLYAPTGDNMVL

-294 KPELFIRGNKSA
+294 KPELTIRGNKSA

-350 YGFQNLPQSSKE
+350 YGFTQITEKLPQGSTD
-362 LGETLGTLARYGG
+362 LGLTLGALAKYSGRVASG
-375 GLLGNA
+375 
-381 VSAIGGYGEVS
+381 VSSAIDGYVQG
-392 AKTGSNMIGAVGA
+392 
-405 VGAVGVGG
+405 GVGG
-413 ATSILNTLA
+413 AVTSAGAGILDSLA
-422 QYSKDTHDTS
+422 QHSKDTHDTS

-437 SNGNVLWSSQLKD
+437 SNGNLLWSSQLKD
-450 ARCQVKMIRAEYAR
+450 ARCQVKMIKAEYAR

-485 EGRPSWNYIK
+485 DGRPSWNYIK

-500 LTGKIPVEAEM
+500 LTGKIPVDAEM
-511 LIKSVIESGVTF
+511 LIKSVIENGVTF